1 MAETLRASRNGLEQV
16 DRARQRLGWNRQ
28 ATTWYAQAHTSLAT
42 LKRFLRGEPID
53 RDTFI
58 ELCQVVSLRDWQ
70 AIADPSFLP
79 SSTASPLASVI
90 DWEEAPDVRLFFGR
104 ESELATLEHWIVGD
118 RCRLVTV
125 LGRGSIGKTAL
136 IVRLVEQIQDQF
148 EVVIW
153 RSLRQAPPLPD
164 LLQNLLQFLTYQPPT
179 SAPLPIHQTLS
190 QLLEQLRQH
199 RCLLVLDNGEAIL
212 KGEALTGQYLDGYE
226 NYSELFR
233 RVGTERHQS
242 CLLLTS
248 REKLGEIARLA
259 GNHSPVRMLPL
270 LGLAEPDARQIFQAE
285 GLSGQEKWATLIAI
299 YQGDPLALRLIA
311 TTIKEVFD
319 GNVATF
325 LRGLTIVVDK
335 LRDTLD
341 QQFQRLS
348 VQEKAVMGCLAIAD
362 QPVSIS
368 QITDRL
374 TSHLS
379 QSEVIQGL
387 ESLKGR
393 SLIENTKIDE
403 DEEVL
408 FTLQPVIQKYVTRYH
423 LEAAGNIQ
431 QND

>member
-1 MAETLRASRNGLEQV
+1 MAETLRASRNGLEQI
-16 DRARQRLGWNRQ
+16 DRARRRLGWNRQ
-28 ATTWYAQAHTSLAT
+28 STAWYAQAHTSLAT

-53 RDTFI
+53 RDAFI
-58 ELCQVVSLRDWQ
+58 ELCQIVGVRDWQ
-70 AIADPSFLP
+70 TIADPSFLP
-79 SSTASPLASVI
+79 LSTASSLPVV

-136 IVRLVEQIQDQF
+136 VVRLIEQIQDQF

-179 SAPLPIHQTLS
+179 AAFPIHQTLS
-190 QLLEQLRQH
+190 QLIEQLRQH

-212 KGEALTGQYLDGYE
+212 KGESLTGQYLEGYE
-226 NYSELFR
+226 EYSELFR

-248 REKLGEIARLA
+248 REMGEIARLA
-259 GNHSPVRMLPL
+259 GNRSPVRMLPL
-270 LGLAEPDARQIFQAE
+270 TGLAEPDARQIFQAE
-285 GLSGQEKWATLIAI
+285 HLSGQEKWATLIAI
-299 YQGDPLALRLIA
+299 YQGDPLALRLIS

-319 GNVATF
+319 GNVAAF
-325 LRGLTIVVDK
+325 LKGLTIVVDK

-348 VQEKAVMGCLAIAD
+348 AQEKAVMGCLAIAD

-368 QITDRL
+368 QLTDRL
-374 TSHLS
+374 DSRLS
-379 QSEVIQGL
+379 QSEVIQVL

-423 LEAAGNIQ
+423 LETAGNIPE
-431 QND
+431 NG